1 MVDSYCDVE
10 NMKKYQIKEVKE
22 IYNHAGSKAVED
34 VWTFA
39 GEAGYET
46 LFIRQRAKDTGFFTL
61 VWNQLGFL
69 IDWIKVLCKVEKGS
83 TVLVQNPFKRKHL
96 GRFTILKQ
104 LKKIKKCNII
114 SLVHD
119 IEELRVSYYR
129 DYSTTEF
136 EFMKGNSDYFIIH
149 NGCMKEYMIERG
161 FDVESLVELGIFD
174 YGFEVDEEKPEN
186 GKIHV
191 TEVEQSSEIT
201 DNQKADVV
209 IAGNL
214 ELQKCPYIYKI
225 PNLMN
230 RFTLELYGPNYEKN
244 IDDEYIK
251 YCGSFPSEEVPR
263 VLNGRFGLIWDG
275 DGTHTCTGDTGRYL
289 RYNNPHKTSLYLVAE
304 IPIIIWEKAALA
316 SFVIE
321 NGLGITVGSLED
333 IKSKLEAIAK
343 EDYAEMLA
351 NVKAMA
357 AKLRSGYHVKQ
368 ALAEC
373 EKRIEDRG
381 L

>member
-1 MVDSYCDVE
+1 
-10 NMKKYQIKEVKE
+10 MKKYQIKEVKE

-149 NGCMKEYMIERG
+149 NGCMKNYLLERG
-161 FDVESLVELGIFD
+161 FSEDSLVELGIFD
-174 YGFEVDEEKPEN
+174 YGFEGDKEALPD
-186 GKIHV
+186 
-191 TEVEQSSEIT
+191 SE
-201 DNQKADVV
+201 KADVV

-214 ELQKCPYIYKI
+214 ESQKCPYIYKMA
-225 PNLMN
+225 NLEN
-230 RFTLELYGPNYEKN
+230 RFTLNLYGPNYEEDN
-244 IDDEYIK
+244 QDEYIK
-251 YCGSFPSEEVPR
+251 YCGSFPSEEVPK

-275 DGTHTCTGDTGRYL
+275 DSINVCTGDTGRYL
-289 RYNNPHKTSLYLVAE
+289 RYNNPHKTSLYLVSR
-304 IPIIIWEKAALA
+304 IPIIIWEEAALA
-316 SFVIE
+316 GFVKE
-321 NGLGITVGSLED
+321 HNLGITIRSLED
-333 IKSKLEAIAK
+333 IKSKLEDIS
-343 EDYAEMLA
+343 ESEYEEMLV
-351 NVKAMA
+351 NVKDMA
-357 AKLRSGYHVKQ
+357 TKLQTGYHVKQ
-368 ALAEC
+368 ALKEC
-373 EKRIEDRG
+373 EKRIEA
-381 L
+381 